1 MRTTQIQSERE
12 SNENPLTPR
21 KPQQTIRR
29 QGIRVL
35 VGAHKE
41 HQRRLC
47 DERSCNPGTSI
58 QRGAEDGGRIMNRQ
72 PIRWNRDALEA
83 LQETALGVLI
93 LVVMPLSALVIAASI
108 GSMQ

>member
-1 MRTTQIQSERE
+1 
-12 SNENPLTPR
+12 
-21 KPQQTIRR
+21 
-29 QGIRVL
+29 
-35 VGAHKE
+35 
-41 HQRRLC
+41 
-47 DERSCNPGTSI
+47 
-58 QRGAEDGGRIMNRQ
+58 MNRQ